1 MQKTSLIVLFS
12 LSSVMCGGAVAALKY
27 QSWPIPSH
35 KRQVATV
42 VVAIDKDREK
52 SLPRSYKIAST
63 FKRSRK
69 IWGVYDKYQ
78 DHLEPIKQPGSK
90 SKTIKTSLGEL
101 ILKDG
106 QVVLVSPLSADGI
119 TQVEMAKLPYAKI
132 GKNKYDIDLS
142 KATDDQRAALVRL
155 YAPLIEGIE
164 GHETAQVD
172 HMTCSKRKSRL
183 SCELN
188 VTMQ

>member
-27 QSWPIPSH
+27 QSWPKPSY

-42 VVAIDKDREK
+42 VEIDKERENA
-52 SLPRSYKIAST
+52 LPRSYKIAST
-63 FKRSRK
+63 FRRSRK

-78 DHLEPIKQPGSK
+78 DRLEPIKQPGSK
-90 SKTIKTSLGEL
+90 SKTVKTSLGEL

-132 GKNKYDIDLS
+132 GKNKYDIDLT
-142 KATDDQRAALVRL
+142 KATDDQRAALVRM
-155 YAPLIEGIE
+155 YAPLIDGID

-172 HMTCSKRKSRL
+172 HMTCKKRKSRL